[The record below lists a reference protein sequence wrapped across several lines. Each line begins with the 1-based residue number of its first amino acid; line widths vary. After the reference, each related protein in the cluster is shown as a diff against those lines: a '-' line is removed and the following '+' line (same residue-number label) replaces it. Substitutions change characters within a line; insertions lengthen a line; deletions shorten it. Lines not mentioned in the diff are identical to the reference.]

1 MIFPQTNHIDR
12 LDAALLRPGRID
24 HKVQYGLATAP
35 QALALFMRFFP
46 VARFPDDVP
55 VSGSSAPGDEKRV
68 TVRELADAFAAG
80 VPPGEFS
87 TAEIQGYL
95 QGYKRHPADAARGVG
110 AWVEAVREERRE
122 SERRKEE
129 RREKARQRK
138 AAALSGLSVNVT
150 AAPGVPG
157 VVVPGVVVPAA
168 PGTGVPGVVVPAVN
182 GVKAEEV
189 SVNGTH
195 AGAEVKGVNG
205 VNGTE

>member
-1 MIFPQTNHIDR
+1 
-12 LDAALLRPGRID
+12 
-24 HKVQYGLATAP
+24 
-35 QALALFMRFFP
+35 MRFFP

-55 VSGSSAPGDEKRV
+55 VSGSSAPSDEKRV
-68 TVRELADAFAAG
+68 TVRELSDAFAAG

-129 RREKARQRK
+129 RREKARQRN

-150 AAPGVPG
+150 AAPGVP
-157 VVVPGVVVPAA
+157 AT
-168 PGTGVPGVVVPAVN
+168 GTGVPGVVVSAVN

-195 AGAEVKGVNG
+195 AGEEVKGVNG